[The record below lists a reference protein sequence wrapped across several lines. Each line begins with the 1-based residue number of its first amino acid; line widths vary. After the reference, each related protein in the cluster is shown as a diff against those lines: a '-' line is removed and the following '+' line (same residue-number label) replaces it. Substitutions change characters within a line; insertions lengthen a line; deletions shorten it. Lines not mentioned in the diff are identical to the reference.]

1 MHSSEAHHRAR
12 GFALLTFF
20 AFTGLSVVDPTF
32 ADPAP
37 APAVGLAVAA
47 TAASSGHAANSAPTA
62 GHGSPITPT
71 PVPIQ
76 SIAELE
82 SDLSHGRTTVR
93 AVTASYIARIGA
105 IDSSGPSLHAV
116 LEVSSEATHIAAD
129 LDARHGK
136 HGPLFGVPILVKD
149 NIDTADTLLTTAG
162 SLALMTSKP
171 ARDAFVIRRLR
182 AAGAIILGKT
192 NLSEWA
198 NGRSTRS
205 SSGWSARGGQTRNPY
220 ALNRN
225 PCGSSSGSGAAI
237 AAGLAVVAIGTETDG
252 SIVCPSSA
260 NGLVGIKP
268 TVGLVSRSGIIPI
281 AASQD
286 TAGPMA
292 HTVADAAAVLTV
304 LAGFDPDDP
313 ATEPLRKHKAIDYTG
328 FLNPDSLQGVR
339 IGVMRHYAGFHEKVD
354 AVFEQALA
362 ALRARGAVLV
372 DPVEIPNADKI
383 DKDEEIVLQYEFK
396 DGINR
401 YLGRR
406 NGGGPRTLAD
416 LIQYNIDH
424 ATTEMPFFQQETF
437 LQANA
442 RGPLT
447 DPVYVEAHE
456 RYKRLAGP
464 EGIDAA
470 LAKDHLDV
478 LIAPTGGPAWVT
490 DLVNGDHFLGGNVS
504 SAPAIAGYPHIT
516 VPMGAV
522 EGLPVGLSFVGP
534 AWSEAKLI
542 SYAYAYEH
550 ATHAAHPPE
559 FRESVP

>member
-1 MHSSEAHHRAR
+1 MNSEAPHDAH
-12 GFALLTFF
+12 
-20 AFTGLSVVDPTF
+20 
-32 ADPAP
+32 
-37 APAVGLAVAA
+37 
-47 TAASSGHAANSAPTA
+47 
-62 GHGSPITPT
+62 
-71 PVPIQ
+71 
-76 SIAELE
+76 
-82 SDLSHGRTTVR
+82 
-93 AVTASYIARIGA
+93 
-105 IDSSGPSLHAV
+105 
-116 LEVSSEATHIAAD
+116 D
-129 LDARHGK
+129 LDAKHGK
-136 HGPLFGVPILVKD
+136 HGPLFGVPILLKD

-162 SLALMTSKP
+162 SLALTTSKP
-171 ARDAFVIRRLR
+171 ARDAFIVRRLR
-182 AAGAIILGKT
+182 AAGAIILGKA

-205 SSGWSARGGQTRNPY
+205 SSGWSARGGQTKNPY
-220 ALNRN
+220 ALDRN
-225 PCGSSSGSGAAI
+225 PCGSSSGSGAGI

-252 SIVCPSSA
+252 SIVCPSSV

-286 TAGPMA
+286 TAGPMT
-292 HTVADAAAVLTV
+292 HSVADAAAVLSV
-304 LAGFDPDDP
+304 LAGYDPDDP
-313 ATEPLRKHKAIDYTG
+313 ATEPMRKRRAVDYSH
-328 FLNPDSLQGVR
+328 FLNANSLKGVR
-339 IGVMRHYAGFHEKVD
+339 IGVMRHYAGFHDKVD

-372 DPVEIPNADKI
+372 DPAEIPNGGKF

-401 YLGRR
+401 YLGTRK
-406 NGGGPRTLAD
+406 GGGPRTLAD

-424 ATTEMPFFQQETF
+424 VTTEMPFFQQETF
-437 LQANA
+437 LAANA
-442 RGPLT
+442 RGSLT

-456 RYKRLAGP
+456 RNKRLAGP

-478 LIAPTGGPAWVT
+478 LIAPTVGPAWVT

-504 SAPAIAGYPHIT
+504 TAPAVAGYPHIT

-534 AWSEAKLI
+534 AWSEGKLI
-542 SYAYAYEH
+542 GYAYAYEQ
-550 ATHAAHPPE
+550 ATHASRPPE
-559 FRESVP
+559 FRDSVP

>member
-1 MHSSEAHHRAR
+1 MPPAERA
-12 GFALLTFF
+12 
-20 AFTGLSVVDPTF
+20 
-32 ADPAP
+32 
-37 APAVGLAVAA
+37 
-47 TAASSGHAANSAPTA
+47 APTA
-62 GHGSPITPT
+62 PT
-71 PVPIQ
+71 PVLTQ

-82 SDLSHGRTTVR
+82 SDFSHGRTTVR
-93 AVTASYIARIGA
+93 AVTESYIARIGA

-116 LEVSSEATHIAAD
+116 LEVNSEAIHIAGD
-129 LDARHGK
+129 LDAKHGG
-136 HGPLFGVPILVKD
+136 HGPLFGVPILLKD
-149 NIDTADTLLTTAG
+149 NIDTADTMLTTAG

-171 ARDAFVIRRLR
+171 ARDAFIVRRLR
-182 AAGAIILGKT
+182 AAGAVILGKT

-225 PCGSSSGSGAAI
+225 PCGSSSGSGAGI

-252 SIVCPSSA
+252 SIVCPSSI

-304 LAGFDPDDP
+304 LAGFDADDP
-313 ATEPLRKHKAIDYTG
+313 ATEPMRKHKAVDYTR
-328 FLNPDSLQGVR
+328 FLNSGSLQGVR
-339 IGVMRHYAGFHEKVD
+339 IGVLRHYAGFHERVD

-362 ALRARGAVLV
+362 TLRARGAVLV
-372 DPVEIPNADKI
+372 DPVEIPNADQL
-383 DKDEEIVLQYEFK
+383 DKDEEVVLQYEFK

-401 YLGRR
+401 YLR
-406 NGGGPRTLAD
+406 NRKGDGPRTLAD

-424 ATTEMPFFQQETF
+424 ATTELPYFQQETF

-456 RYKRLAGP
+456 RYRRRAGP

-478 LIAPTGGPAWVT
+478 LIAPTVGPAWTT
-490 DLVNGDHFLGGNVS
+490 DLLNGDHFVGGNVS
-504 SAPAIAGYPHIT
+504 IAPAVAGYPHIT
-516 VPMGAV
+516 VPMGSV

-534 AWSEAKLI
+534 AWSEGKLI
-542 SYAYAYEH
+542 GYAYAFEQ

-559 FRESVP
+559 FRPSIP

>member
-1 MHSSEAHHRAR
+1 MNSEAPHDAH
-12 GFALLTFF
+12 
-20 AFTGLSVVDPTF
+20 
-32 ADPAP
+32 
-37 APAVGLAVAA
+37 
-47 TAASSGHAANSAPTA
+47 
-62 GHGSPITPT
+62 
-71 PVPIQ
+71 
-76 SIAELE
+76 
-82 SDLSHGRTTVR
+82 
-93 AVTASYIARIGA
+93 
-105 IDSSGPSLHAV
+105 
-116 LEVSSEATHIAAD
+116 D
-129 LDARHGK
+129 LDAKHGK
-136 HGPLFGVPILVKD
+136 HGPLFGVPILLKD

-162 SLALMTSKP
+162 SLALTTSKP
-171 ARDAFVIRRLR
+171 ARDAFIVRRLR
-182 AAGAIILGKT
+182 AAGAIILGKA

-205 SSGWSARGGQTRNPY
+205 SSGWSARGGQTKNPY
-220 ALNRN
+220 ALDRN
-225 PCGSSSGSGAAI
+225 PCGSSSGSGAGI

-252 SIVCPSSA
+252 SIVCPSSV

-286 TAGPMA
+286 TAGPMT
-292 HTVADAAAVLTV
+292 HSVADAAAVLSV
-304 LAGFDPDDP
+304 LSGYDPDDP
-313 ATEPLRKHKAIDYTG
+313 ATEPMRKRRAVDYSH
-328 FLNPDSLQGVR
+328 FLNANSLKGVR
-339 IGVMRHYAGFHEKVD
+339 IGVMRHYAGFHDKVD

-372 DPVEIPNADKI
+372 DPAEIPNGGKF

-401 YLGRR
+401 YLGTRK
-406 NGGGPRTLAD
+406 GGGPRTLAD

-424 ATTEMPFFQQETF
+424 VTTEMPFFQQETF
-437 LQANA
+437 LAANA

-456 RYKRLAGP
+456 RNKRLAGP

-478 LIAPTGGPAWVT
+478 LIAPTVGPAWVT

-504 SAPAIAGYPHIT
+504 TAPAVAGYPHIT

-534 AWSEAKLI
+534 AWSEGKLI
-542 SYAYAYEH
+542 SYAYAYEQ
-550 ATHAAHPPE
+550 ATHASRPPE
-559 FRESVP
+559 FRDSVP